1 MSWFHRKP
9 RDVVHLQ
16 CIDAATGQV
25 FSQSHMPVEKLPR
38 SFEAQTTMHR
48 PDGDWEVVS
57 ARPMTAEEA
66 LASGKLVLVLRKVET
81 NFADSKDVLFSL
93 ATICDGPLPVIAEG
107 SSKLNADV
115 IELHEDDW
123 RQIEWISAAL
133 RKTVEQELE
142 AIRQI
147 HETESE
153 GPGFRK
159 IHLRQAIPAPLGDRA
174 LRLDDLRDAIGEKA
188 KRLDGISYAGT
199 AGIAKNA
206 FAVRLISSIELYGA
220 VRDDEIQC
228 LCTTGSRTNNA
239 WYDDVTNLLVF
250 AAERDLLLVDWLGA
264 TVIETTGDEYT
275 RFFVRGDEE

>member
-1 MSWFHRKP
+1 MSWFRRKP

-25 FSQSHMPVEKLPR
+25 FAQSHMPVEKLPR

-66 LASGKLVLVLRKVET
+66 LASGKLVLVLRKIET
-81 NFADSKDVLFSL
+81 ESVDPKDMLFSL
-93 ATICDGPLPVIAEG
+93 ATICDGPLPVIGEG
-107 SSKLNADV
+107 SSKLDADV

-123 RQIEWISAAL
+123 RQIEWISAMF
-133 RKTVEQELE
+133 RDVIDREFE

-147 HETESE
+147 HETERV

-159 IHLRQAIPAPLGDRA
+159 IHLRQAISAPLGHLA
-174 LRLDDLRDAIGEKA
+174 VPLENLRDALGEKA
-188 KRLDGISYAGT
+188 KWLDGVAYTGV
-199 AGIAKNA
+199 AGIAKDA
-206 FAVRLISSIELYGA
+206 FAARLISSIELYGT
-220 VRDDEIQC
+220 VRDGTIQC
-228 LCTTGSRTNNA
+228 LCTTVGRTNNVPIP
-239 WYDDVTNLLVF
+239 DVTNLAAF

-264 TVIETTGDEYT
+264 RVIEPTVENYT
-275 RFFVRGDEE
+275 RYFVRGDEE